1 MAAARGS
8 RRELTDDV
16 QGSSGGSGAEA
27 AASPVEDAVAA
38 NVLEHYIRFRS
49 KAEDASFKGWLE
61 LLELTMPKLQC
72 RRGLREIDKATRL
85 CYVMMLVGTG
95 RDPPLASRAIA
106 AMLVDHWCDK
116 GPCAFLQKDA
126 IRHATVVDGEY
137 SEGLDKESIAQQLE
151 SGVEDALDGTGL
163 EGLGVF
169 ADWRRDRDVLCP
181 GGAASLREE
190 IMDVAQRCR
199 DASND
204 LDALS
209 ILEDY
214 TEERR
219 MGTFEDDFMAW
230 GRVQLEKLPATL
242 FDRAGF
248 TTSAPPSTPDAK
260 KSSSAEG
267 GGSAASSSRV
277 DGSSGRRRR
286 DKSTS
291 VRDRSRAAR
300 RIITTI
306 SDSSSED
313 DSGSRRRG
321 GVGIKPPSSAPP
333 GSPRV
338 SPSTSRKALG
348 ADDHGSGSKATAG
361 SGASV
366 AVSGSREQPLSL
378 DDDGSGDDASS
389 SGNGPPP
396 ASGGEPDSARERKDG
411 HGRGG
416 DPPCSSASDGSDDDE
431 LEDEYFPSD
440 SSKRLRSE
448 RKKQRRK
455 RRKKRHLDSGG
466 VVPAAASLEEE
477 AAKAVAAMEAARA
490 RPRRGGKR
498 NQGELVEGDQVILEG
513 KEFGRPT
520 NWVPGVVT
528 CNRKDGT
535 YDVFLAGGEVARL
548 VRRVELH
555 YRHGGGAKAGARS
568 STEARPDGCP
578 AAVFGSA
585 DVIDV
590 SPGPGAEEAGGGEA
604 GGGAGAGAGRRDPGR
619 PRLSKAYRR
628 VGGKVDAARPSDDE
642 GVREE
647 QEEEEEE
654 GEEDEEEQEEEEE
667 EEEDH
672 TGDTRRAARVSAHAG
687 SGGGGGG
694 GSGRSRRRT
703 RTMTN
708 NTESGDDSDNGESR
722 GSTREAEERKKKA
735 AAPPAARGGASGG
748 DGNSKDKGKG
758 PARLSNTDRRTRVSV
773 VDLAGDSPAAS
784 PTRAASAT
792 TAGLRAVRTRSP
804 VRSSVSQPSR
814 PASGRFFYYESVS
827 EDDDDSSGSG
837 DERRP
842 VRSDASVKPPPARL
856 NSGGGG
862 GGGGGGR
869 REKMSEVA
877 QAVGWQANTASGN
890 DGDNDGVTSSPA
902 ASSGGERHG
911 ERGRVSGAGV
921 RDKAAAGKFP
931 TDSEI
936 AAHKEGG
943 TGWGG
948 DCASDSDGSSSSGS
962 DAAAPRSRRP
972 KRKGKARS

>member
-1 MAAARGS
+1 MAAARRS

-61 LLELTMPKLQC
+61 LLELTMPKLER
-72 RRGLREIDKATRL
+72 RRGLLEIDKATRL

-95 RDPPLASRAIA
+95 RDPALASRAIA

-151 SGVEDALDGTGL
+151 AGVEDALDGTGL

-169 ADWRRDRDVLCP
+169 ADWRRDRDILCP

-190 IMDVAQRCR
+190 IMGVAQRCR
-199 DASND
+199 DTSNN

-209 ILEDY
+209 ILEEY

-230 GRVQLEKLPATL
+230 GRVQLEKLPATI

-248 TTSAPPSTPDAK
+248 ATSAPPSTPDAK
-260 KSSSAEG
+260 KSNSAEG
-267 GGSAASSSRV
+267 GGSAASGSLV
-277 DGSSGRRRR
+277 GESSGRRERG
-286 DKSTS
+286 TP
-291 VRDRSRAAR
+291 VRDSSRAAR
-300 RIITTI
+300 RIVTPIT
-306 SDSSSED
+306 DSSNED

-321 GVGIKPPSSAPP
+321 GVGNKPLSSAPP
-333 GSPRV
+333 GLPRV
-338 SPSTSRKALG
+338 SPSTSRNASG
-348 ADDHGSGSKATAG
+348 ADDHGSGSKATTG
-361 SGASV
+361 SGARV

-378 DDDGSGDDASS
+378 DDDGSDDSASS
-389 SGNGPPP
+389 SENCP
-396 ASGGEPDSARERKDG
+396 SARQRKDG
-411 HGRGG
+411 HEHGG
-416 DPPCSSASDGSDDDE
+416 DLLCSSASGSSDDDE

-440 SSKRLRSE
+440 SSKRLRLE

-455 RRKKRHLDSGG
+455 RRKKRHLDFGG

-477 AAKAVAAMEAARA
+477 AAKAVAAMEAARP
-490 RPRRGGKR
+490 RPRRAGKR
-498 NQGELVEGDQVILEG
+498 NQGELVEGDQVILEA

-555 YRHGGGAKAGARS
+555 YRHGGGARAGARS
-568 STEARPDGCP
+568 SMEARPDGCP

-590 SPGPGAEEAGGGEA
+590 SPGAGAEEAGGGEA
-604 GGGAGAGAGRRDPGR
+604 GGGAGAGAGAGRRGTGR
-619 PRLSKAYRR
+619 PRLSKVYRR
-628 VGGKVDAARPSDDE
+628 VGGKVDAAEPSDDE

-647 QEEEEEE
+647 QEEGEEE
-654 GEEDEEEQEEEEE
+654 GEEKEEWEKEEEEEE

-672 TGDTRRAARVSAHAG
+672 TGETRRAAPVSAHAG
-687 SGGGGGG
+687 SGGS
-694 GSGRSRRRT
+694 GSGRRRT
-703 RTMTN
+703 RTMTS

-722 GSTREAEERKKKA
+722 GNTREAEERKQKA
-735 AAPPAARGGASGG
+735 VASSAAGGGASGG
-748 DGNSKDKGKG
+748 DGNSKGKGKG
-758 PARLSNTDRRTRVSV
+758 PARRTNTDRRSRVSV

-804 VRSSVSQPSR
+804 VRSSVSQASR
-814 PASGRFFYYESVS
+814 PASGRFYYYESVS
-827 EDDDDSSGSG
+827 EDDDDSSSCG

-842 VRSDASVKPPPARL
+842 VRSDTSVKRPPARL
-856 NSGGGG
+856 NRS
-862 GGGGGGR
+862 GGGGGR
-869 REKMSEVA
+869 REKRSEA
-877 QAVGWQANTASGN
+877 ARAVGWQANTASGN

-911 ERGRVSGAGV
+911 ERGRVSGGGW

-948 DCASDSDGSSSSGS
+948 DCASDLDSSSSSGS

-972 KRKGKARS
+972 RKGKARS

>member
-1 MAAARGS
+1 
-8 RRELTDDV
+8 
-16 QGSSGGSGAEA
+16 GGSGAEE

-61 LLELTMPKLQC
+61 LLELTMPKLER
-72 RRGLREIDKATRL
+72 RRGLLEIDKATRL

-163 EGLGVF
+163 EELGIF
-169 ADWRRDRDVLCP
+169 ADWKRDRDVLCP

-190 IMDVAQRCR
+190 IMGVAQRCR

-209 ILEDY
+209 ILEEY

-248 TTSAPPSTPDAK
+248 ATSAPPSTPDAK

-267 GGSAASSSRV
+267 GGSAASGSRV
-277 DGSSGRRRR
+277 DGSSGRRGR
-286 DKSTS
+286 DKGTP
-291 VRDRSRAAR
+291 VRDRSSAAR

-321 GVGIKPPSSAPP
+321 GVGNKPPSSAPP

-361 SGASV
+361 SRASV

-378 DDDGSGDDASS
+378 DDDGSDDDASS

-396 ASGGEPDSARERKDG
+396 ASGGEPDSARERKDR

-416 DPPCSSASDGSDDDE
+416 DPPCSSASDSSDDDE

-477 AAKAVAAMEAARA
+477 AAKTVAAMEAARA
-490 RPRRGGKR
+490 RPRRAGKR
-498 NQGELVEGDQVILEG
+498 NQGELVEG
-513 KEFGRPT
+513 
-520 NWVPGVVT
+520 
-528 CNRKDGT
+528 
-535 YDVFLAGGEVARL
+535 
-548 VRRVELH
+548 
-555 YRHGGGAKAGARS
+555 
-568 STEARPDGCP
+568 
-578 AAVFGSA
+578 
-585 DVIDV
+585 
-590 SPGPGAEEAGGGEA
+590 
-604 GGGAGAGAGRRDPGR
+604 
-619 PRLSKAYRR
+619 
-628 VGGKVDAARPSDDE
+628 
-642 GVREE
+642 
-647 QEEEEEE
+647 
-654 GEEDEEEQEEEEE
+654 
-667 EEEDH
+667 
-672 TGDTRRAARVSAHAG
+672 
-687 SGGGGGG
+687 
-694 GSGRSRRRT
+694 
-703 RTMTN
+703 
-708 NTESGDDSDNGESR
+708 
-722 GSTREAEERKKKA
+722 
-735 AAPPAARGGASGG
+735 
-748 DGNSKDKGKG
+748 
-758 PARLSNTDRRTRVSV
+758 
-773 VDLAGDSPAAS
+773 
-784 PTRAASAT
+784 
-792 TAGLRAVRTRSP
+792 
-804 VRSSVSQPSR
+804 
-814 PASGRFFYYESVS
+814 
-827 EDDDDSSGSG
+827 
-837 DERRP
+837 
-842 VRSDASVKPPPARL
+842 
-856 NSGGGG
+856 
-862 GGGGGGR
+862 
-869 REKMSEVA
+869 
-877 QAVGWQANTASGN
+877 
-890 DGDNDGVTSSPA
+890 
-902 ASSGGERHG
+902 
-911 ERGRVSGAGV
+911 
-921 RDKAAAGKFP
+921 
-931 TDSEI
+931 
-936 AAHKEGG
+936 
-943 TGWGG
+943 
-948 DCASDSDGSSSSGS
+948 
-962 DAAAPRSRRP
+962 
-972 KRKGKARS
+972 

>member
-1 MAAARGS
+1 MAAARRS
-8 RRELTDDV
+8 RRDVTDDV
-16 QGSSGGSGAEA
+16 QGSGGGSGAEA

-61 LLELTMPKLQC
+61 LLELTMPKLER
-72 RRGLREIDKATRL
+72 RRGLLEIDKATRL

-137 SEGLDKESIAQQLE
+137 SEGLDKEIIAQQLE

-190 IMDVAQRCR
+190 IMGVAQRCR

-209 ILEDY
+209 ILEEY

-248 TTSAPPSTPDAK
+248 ATSAPPSAPDATR
-260 KSSSAEG
+260 SSSAEG
-267 GGSAASSSRV
+267 GGSAASGSRV
-277 DGSSGRRRR
+277 DGSSGRRGRG
-286 DKSTS
+286 KGTP
-291 VRDRSRAAR
+291 VRDRSTAAR
-300 RIITTI
+300 RITTSI
-306 SDSSSED
+306 SDSSNED

-321 GVGIKPPSSAPP
+321 GVGNKPPSSAPP
-333 GSPRV
+333 DSPRV
-338 SPSTSRKALG
+338 SLATSRRALG
-348 ADDHGSGSKATAG
+348 ADGHGSGSKATTG
-361 SGASV
+361 SGVSV

-378 DDDGSGDDASS
+378 DDDGSDDDASS

-396 ASGGEPDSARERKDG
+396 ASGGEPDSAREIRDG
-411 HGRGG
+411 HGLGG
-416 DPPCSSASDGSDDDE
+416 DPKCSSASDSSDDDE
-431 LEDEYFPSD
+431 LEDEYFPFD

-455 RRKKRHLDSGG
+455 RQKKRHLDSGG

-477 AAKAVAAMEAARA
+477 AAKAVAAMEAARP
-490 RPRRGGKR
+490 RPRRAGKR
-498 NQGELVEGDQVILEG
+498 NQGELVEGDQVILEA

-555 YRHGGGAKAGARS
+555 YRHGGGGARAGARS

-604 GGGAGAGAGRRDPGR
+604 GGGAGAGAGRRGPGR

-628 VGGKVDAARPSDDE
+628 VGGKVDATGPSDDE

-647 QEEEEEE
+647 HEEKEKEE
-654 GEEDEEEQEEEEE
+654 EEEEE

-687 SGGGGGG
+687 SGSGGGG
-694 GSGRSRRRT
+694 GSGSGSGGSRRRT

-708 NTESGDDSDNGESR
+708 NTESGDDRDNGESR
-722 GSTREAEERKKKA
+722 GNTREAEERKKKA
-735 AAPPAARGGASGG
+735 EAPLAAGGGASGG
-748 DGNSKDKGKG
+748 DGNSKGKGKG
-758 PARLSNTDRRTRVSV
+758 PARLTNTDRRTRVSV

-804 VRSSVSQPSR
+804 VRSSVSQASR
-814 PASGRFFYYESVS
+814 PASGRFYYYESVS
-827 EDDDDSSGSG
+827 EDDEDSSSSR

-856 NSGGGG
+856 NRSGGGG
-862 GGGGGGR
+862 SGR
-869 REKMSEVA
+869 REKRSGA
-877 QAVGWQANTASGN
+877 ARAVGWQANTASGN
-890 DGDNDGVTSSPA
+890 DGDNDGLTSSPA
-902 ASSGGERHG
+902 ASSGGEKHG
-911 ERGRVSGAGV
+911 ERGRVSGGGV

-948 DCASDSDGSSSSGS
+948 DCASGSDGSSSSGS

>member
-1 MAAARGS
+1 MAAARRS

-16 QGSSGGSGAEA
+16 QGSGGGSGAEA
-27 AASPVEDAVAA
+27 AASPVEDTVAA

-61 LLELTMPKLQC
+61 LLELTMPKLER
-72 RRGLREIDKATRL
+72 RRGLLEIDKATRL

-169 ADWRRDRDVLCP
+169 AGWRRDRDVLCP

-190 IMDVAQRCR
+190 IMGVAQQCR

-209 ILEDY
+209 ILEEY

-219 MGTFEDDFMAW
+219 MSTFEDDFMAW

-242 FDRAGF
+242 FDRAGL
-248 TTSAPPSTPDAK
+248 TTSAPPSTPGAK

-267 GGSAASSSRV
+267 GGSAASGSRV
-277 DGSSGRRRR
+277 DGSSGRRGRG
-286 DKSTS
+286 KGTP
-291 VRDRSRAAR
+291 VRDRS
-300 RIITTI
+300 

-313 DSGSRRRG
+313 DSGRRRRRG
-321 GVGIKPPSSAPP
+321 VGNKPPSSAPP
-333 GSPRV
+333 DSPRV
-338 SPSTSRKALG
+338 SPATSRRALG
-348 ADDHGSGSKATAG
+348 SDDHGSGSKATAG
-361 SGASV
+361 SGASI
-366 AVSGSREQPLSL
+366 AVSGSMEQPLSL
-378 DDDGSGDDASS
+378 DDDGSEDDASS

-411 HGRGG
+411 HGHGG
-416 DPPCSSASDGSDDDE
+416 DPQCSSASDSSDGDE

-448 RKKQRRK
+448 QKKQRRK
-455 RRKKRHLDSGG
+455 RRKKRHLDPGG

-477 AAKAVAAMEAARA
+477 AAKAVAAMEAARP
-490 RPRRGGKR
+490 RPRRAGKR
-498 NQGELVEGDQVILEG
+498 NQGELVEGDQVIHEA

-555 YRHGGGAKAGARS
+555 YRHGGGGARAGARS

-604 GGGAGAGAGRRDPGR
+604 GAGTGAGAGRRGPGR
-619 PRLSKAYRR
+619 PRLSNAYRV
-628 VGGKVDAARPSDDE
+628 VGGKVGATGPSDDE

-647 QEEEEEE
+647 EAEEKEEGEEEEEWE
-654 GEEDEEEQEEEEE
+654 KEEEEE
-667 EEEDH
+667 EEEDDHDHH
-672 TGDTRRAARVSAHAG
+672 TGDTRRTARVSAHAG
-687 SGGGGGG
+687 GGGGSGGGGGG
-694 GSGRSRRRT
+694 RRRT

-708 NTESGDDSDNGESR
+708 NTAGGDDSDNGESR
-722 GSTREAEERKKKA
+722 GDTREGEEQKKKA
-735 AAPPAARGGASGG
+735 AAPPAAGGGASG
-748 DGNSKDKGKG
+748 DGNSKGKGKG
-758 PARLSNTDRRTRVSV
+758 PARLTNTDRRTRVSV

-792 TAGLRAVRTRSP
+792 TTGLRAVRTRSP
-804 VRSSVSQPSR
+804 VRSSMSQASR
-814 PASGRFFYYESVS
+814 PASGRFYYYESVS
-827 EDDDDSSGSG
+827 EDDEDSSSSG

-842 VRSDASVKPPPARL
+842 VRSDASVKPPSARL
-856 NSGGGG
+856 NRSGG

-869 REKMSEVA
+869 REKRSEA
-877 QAVGWQANTASGN
+877 ARAVGWQATTSSEN

-911 ERGRVSGAGV
+911 ERGRVLGGGV
-921 RDKAAAGKFP
+921 RDKATAGKFP

-936 AAHKEGG
+936 AAHKQGG